1 MLARAVCHVPAL
13 RPRPACLLEPQLPGW
28 ALMTLGCY
36 ALFNIG
42 SALITFRDT
51 PEAGEEL
58 KEEEAEAR
66 AFFSS
71 PARGKLAFEVGAVP
85 EGEGNGVLGMN
96 E

>member
-1 MLARAVCHVPAL
+1 
-13 RPRPACLLEPQLPGW
+13 
-28 ALMTLGCY
+28 MTLGCY